1 MPRASWKASNFQLP
15 QLQKLMPL
23 LCHQARELSP
33 LLHQKVIILSL
44 LVYLSVYISLTCFFD
59 DCCFNESEDILP
71 ALMATDAMRCNRRV
85 NFLAGYSAANSMQL
99 EAAMCPMTMY
109 ELGKSQ
115 KLYAETNAQLQRA
128 NSLNSVLMS
137 EKRTLQNEN
146 AVSCLYSACYFF
158 IIFLFN
164 ILTVWPISLMHR
176 ALKRKEIGG
185 QGFSCKHWIDKR
197 FSLTW
202 LC

>member
-1 MPRASWKASNFQLP
+1 MASLSEYFNKGEQAAANAKGAYAESIMKGVQLP
-15 QLQKLMPL
+15 AAPAPKAYAAALPPSKGAFAAPP
-23 LCHQARELSP
+23 S
-33 LLHQKVIILSL
+33 KGIILSL
-44 LVYLSVYISLTCFFD
+44 LVYLSFHISLTCFSD

-164 ILTVWPISLMHR
+164 ILTV
-176 ALKRKEIGG
+176 
-185 QGFSCKHWIDKR
+185 
-197 FSLTW
+197 
-202 LC
+202 